1 MGKEKI
7 WTKEF
12 SGMTIINAFFTIIFF
27 LFIVTMAPY
36 AIEEYDVSLKTAG
49 LVASIFVIG
58 SLIGRA
64 LAGSLIARFGESKIL
79 STSLVIFI
87 VISSCYFFTYTIEL
101 LFVVRILQGLVAG
114 IIGTATGSI
123 CVKVIPPSRRG
134 EGIAYYSSGAV
145 LGAAVGPFIGIF
157 LLGLEN
163 GFRWILVFNITIG
176 IICLLILKLMKQ
188 PIHSVQQEAR
198 VKQPFTISSFIE
210 IKAIPISLLAL
221 IISFGFSSIT
231 SYLVLYSKQINLV
244 QAASYFFLVHAFCV
258 ICSRFF
264 TGKWIDTKGAN
275 VVIYPCMILFSLG
288 MLLYSQASVAWV
300 LLSAGALISTGFGNF
315 NSAAQTIAIRS
326 IPPKRLGIATATY
339 FMFIDL
345 GSGLGPYVLG
355 FLIEDIGFRTLYILL
370 SLIGLIC
377 IPIYYAFYGRK
388 EKALIQQQQNLQVNQ
403 V

>member
-1 MGKEKI
+1 M
-7 WTKEF
+7 
-12 SGMTIINAFFTIIFF
+12 
-27 LFIVTMAPY
+27 
-36 AIEEYDVSLKTAG
+36 
-49 LVASIFVIG
+49 
-58 SLIGRA
+58 
-64 LAGSLIARFGESKIL
+64 
-79 STSLVIFI
+79 
-87 VISSCYFFTYTIEL
+87 
-101 LFVVRILQGLVAG
+101 
-114 IIGTATGSI
+114 
-123 CVKVIPPSRRG
+123 
-134 EGIAYYSSGAV
+134 
-145 LGAAVGPFIGIF
+145 
-157 LLGLEN
+157 
-163 GFRWILVFNITIG
+163 
-176 IICLLILKLMKQ
+176 
-188 PIHSVQQEAR
+188 QQEAR

-210 IKAIPISLLAL
+210 LKAIPISLLAL

-258 ICSRFF
+258 IFSRFF

-326 IPPKRLGIATATY
+326 IPPERLGIATATY

-345 GSGLGPYVLG
+345 GSGLGPYILG
-355 FLIEDIGFRTLYILL
+355 FVIEDIGFRTLYILL